1 MNGHVRWKQPDKAVA
16 AADRLARDATGP
28 SDVYDAACGY
38 ALCIPLTD
46 TPERKE
52 RYAVR
57 AMDLLKQAVA
67 KGYKDVAHL
76 KSDTDLD
83 ALRQRDDFKLLLKE
97 LEAMKPAAPAR
108 KVAPG
113 T

>member
-1 MNGHVRWKQPDKAVA
+1 MP
-16 AADRLARDATGP
+16 AADLARVAFDPAGDA
-28 SDVYDAACGY
+28 YKAAGFFARCV
-38 ALCIPLTD
+38 PLAEKD
-46 TPERKE
+46 DKLPEARRKE
-52 RYAVR
+52 LAQSYAEQALAALR
-57 AMDLLKQAVA
+57 QAVA

>member
-1 MNGHVRWKQPDKAVA
+1 M
-16 AADRLARDATGP
+16 
-28 SDVYDAACGY
+28 
-38 ALCIPLTD
+38 
-46 TPERKE
+46 
-52 RYAVR
+52 
-57 AMDLLKQAVA
+57 
-67 KGYKDVAHL
+67 